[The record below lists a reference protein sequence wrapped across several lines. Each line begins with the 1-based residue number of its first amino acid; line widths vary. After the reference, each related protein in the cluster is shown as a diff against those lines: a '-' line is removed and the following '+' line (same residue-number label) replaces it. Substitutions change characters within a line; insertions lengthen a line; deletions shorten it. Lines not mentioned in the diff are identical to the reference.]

1 MTWVDE
7 IDKMFEER
15 TGKVRTEKV
24 QCTEIP
30 WYYKGN
36 GVNIEYLR
44 NLCKVYNIYNRY
56 TLKGVVDNT
65 TISQIMGKRV
75 TCKLK
80 MTEFEHLRQ
89 EMCISVDEVPK
100 LIKNIMSIETSHCY
114 EYAKSDKYYHV
125 KDYPNILP
133 FKRYYKNRT
142 ASYKKLEVKNAKRDT
157 LDIATFWKRC
167 IEVDIVKVNSSTDI
181 DVDELN
187 MVRLYKQIMFEE
199 EK

>member
-15 TGKVRTEKV
+15 TGKVKAEKV

-65 TISQIMGKRV
+65 TICQIMGKRV
-75 TCKLK
+75 TCKLR
-80 MTEFEHLRQ
+80 MTEFERLRQ
-89 EMCISVDEVPK
+89 
-100 LIKNIMSIETSHCY
+100 
-114 EYAKSDKYYHV
+114 
-125 KDYPNILP
+125 
-133 FKRYYKNRT
+133 
-142 ASYKKLEVKNAKRDT
+142 
-157 LDIATFWKRC
+157 
-167 IEVDIVKVNSSTDI
+167 
-181 DVDELN
+181 
-187 MVRLYKQIMFEE
+187 
-199 EK
+199 